1 MKNRSEIELVAL
13 IIQAA
18 ISGENFTKMMCRL
31 RLSHNRLRN
40 YLVILCENDMLIQR
54 CNEECTF
61 MATDKGRYFLH
72 IYMEL
77 NELATA
83 IAYKR
88 NIITRHYELLINTHI
103 IRHAIYCIEYLVI
116 IIRPWF
122 RKIG

>member
-1 MKNRSEIELVAL
+1 M
-13 IIQAA
+13 IQTA
-18 ISGENFTKMMCRL
+18 IGGATFTKMIRRL
-31 RLSHNRLRN
+31 PLSHNQLRN
-40 YLVILCENDMLIQR
+40 YLLILSENDMLIQR